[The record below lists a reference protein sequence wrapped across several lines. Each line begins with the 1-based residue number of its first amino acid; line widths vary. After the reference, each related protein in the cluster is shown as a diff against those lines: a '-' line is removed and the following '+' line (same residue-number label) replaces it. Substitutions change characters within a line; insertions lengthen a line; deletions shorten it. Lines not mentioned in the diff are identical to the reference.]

1 MNIQPRTF
9 TREIEGLTF
18 EVGTG
23 LLALNADASCTI
35 RYGETVVL
43 ATVCDGDPRPGIDF
57 FPLTVDFEERMYAI
71 GKIPGSFFRR
81 EGRPGNEATLAAR
94 MTDRPIRPL
103 FPKGYRR
110 EVQVVLT
117 LLSSDRS
124 NPADVLGTTGAS
136 LVLGMSQIPFTGPV
150 SSVRVARVEGQW
162 KAFPTYE
169 ELDESD
175 LDLIVAGTEHSIVMV
190 EAGASGVPEADV
202 LEALEYAQGV
212 IAELNALQREVF
224 AVINRPK
231 LAFDPPAAPDAALAA
246 RVREI
251 LGAREQQMLDA
262 VTEEG
267 SRGLDTLA
275 VEVLAEIGD
284 ATLDRRA
291 VMPIIESVTKPF
303 VRRRVLEL
311 GLRPDGRAH
320 DEIRELSS
328 MVGLL
333 PRTHGSGLFRRGQT
347 QVLTAATLGPIADRQ
362 RLDSIAPVQFKRYM
376 HHYNFPPFSVGE
388 ARPLRGAGRREIGHG
403 LLAERALLPVL
414 PSAEDFPYA
423 IRCVSDVLMS
433 NGSSSMASVCGSTL
447 ALMDAGVPISAPVGG
462 IAMGLITDEGS
473 DNYRVLTDI
482 AGIED
487 AYGDMDFKVAG
498 TAEGITAVQMDIK
511 LQRLP
516 AGLFATALEQAR
528 VARLQVLASMAEAI
542 AAPRD
547 ELSPYAPR
555 TEVIKIDR
563 EKIGAVIGP
572 GGRIIRGMVEETGAT
587 IDVEDDGT
595 IRVGGVDPDGV
606 RRAIEMIRGLTR
618 EVQIGEQ
625 YEGPVT
631 RIMTFGAFVELLPG
645 KEGLVH
651 ISELAAER
659 VNRVEDVVNLGDRV
673 KVVVIE
679 IDNLGRVNL
688 SRRALLDGSD
698 DGGEADGPPPP
709 PDQDEEEFDED
720 AIPRRPAPGT
730 APRSVTAGTG
740 GSGGVRPGGGGFG
753 GRGRGAPG
761 GGGGSRGG
769 GGGGSRGPGG
779 GGGGGGGYGR
789 RPADGGQGSQG
800 GQGGGGGSSSGG
812 GGGGFG
818 SGGGYGGGRGRPAGG
833 GSGGDSGGGAGSGGA
848 SGGGGGDSE
857 RSAPPPPS
865 RPQGGRRW

>member
-1 MNIQPRTF
+1 LNTQPRTF
-9 TREIEGLTF
+9 TREIEGLTY

-35 RYGETVVL
+35 RYGDTVLL

-124 NPADVLGTTGAS
+124 NPADVLGTTAAS
-136 LVLGMSQIPFTGPV
+136 LVLGMSQIPFNGPV
-150 SSVRVARVEGQW
+150 SSVRVARVDGRL

-169 ELDESD
+169 ELETSD

-190 EAGASGVPEADV
+190 EAGASEVPEADV
-202 LEALEYAQGV
+202 LAALDYAQGV
-212 IAELNALQREVF
+212 IAQLNALQREVF
-224 AVINRPK
+224 AAISQTK
-231 LAFDPPAAPDAALAA
+231 LAFDPPAEPDPALAG
-246 RVREI
+246 RIRDF

-262 VTEEG
+262 VKEEG
-267 SRGLDTLA
+267 SRGLDALA
-275 VEVLAEIGD
+275 NELLAELAD
-284 ATLDRRA
+284 DTLDRRA
-291 VMPIIESVTKPF
+291 VLPLIEAVIKPF
-303 VRRRVLEL
+303 VRRRILDQ
-311 GLRPDGRAH
+311 GIRTDGRGT
-320 DEIRELSS
+320 DQIRELSS

-347 QVLTAATLGPIADRQ
+347 QVLTAATLGPLADRQ
-362 RLDSIAPVQFKRYM
+362 RLDSIAPVQFKRWM

-423 IRCVSDVLMS
+423 LRCVSDVLMS

-462 IAMGLITDEGS
+462 IAMGLVS
-473 DNYRVLTDI
+473 DDATGAFKVLTDI

-498 TAEGITAVQMDIK
+498 TAQGITALQMDIK

-516 AGLFATALEQAR
+516 AGLFQAALEQAR
-528 VARLQVLASMAEAI
+528 LARLQVLASMAQAI
-542 AAPRD
+542 ATPRD

-555 TEVIKIDR
+555 TEIIKIDR
-563 EKIGAVIGP
+563 EKIGSVIGP

-595 IRVGGVDPDGV
+595 IRVGGVDPQGV
-606 RRAIEMIRGLTR
+606 RRAIEMIRGLTK
-618 EVQIGEQ
+618 EVEVGEQ

-651 ISELAAER
+651 ISELAHER
-659 VNRVEDVVNLGDRV
+659 VGRVEDVVKLGDRV
-673 KVVVIE
+673 RVLVVE

-688 SRRALLDGSD
+688 SRRALLEGPDGAAPEVERARD
-698 DGGEADGPPPP
+698 E
-709 PDQDEEEFDED
+709 DEEEFDEE
-720 AIPRRPAPGT
+720 AIPRRPAPGAQ
-730 APRSVTAGTG
+730 APRSAVAGTG
-740 GSGGVRPGGGGFG
+740 AARGGFG
-753 GRGRGAPG
+753 GRGRGAG
-761 GGGGSRGG
+761 GGGGRGGGRPQGG
-769 GGGGSRGPGG
+769 GGGGRGGQ
-779 GGGGGGGYGR
+779 GGGGYGR
-789 RPADGGQGSQG
+789 RPDGG
-800 GQGGGGGSSSGG
+800 SGG

-818 SGGGYGGGRGRPAGG
+818 SGGGYGGGRGRPAG
-833 GSGGDSGGGAGSGGA
+833 DGGGAPGGE
-848 SGGGGGDSE
+848 GE
-857 RSAPPPPS
+857 RSAPPPPP